1 MSNKQMNQAFL
12 ADSSQMSSQEFQQML
27 YTWCEEKGLVA
38 DLRSYLRVLMI
49 KKLRNTAM
57 GRLGSSKTNVSLSKQ
72 ALHLVIGEHL
82 LREGCHYTL
91 SIFSTEVPGIA
102 SYLPFSLFE
111 AHRQE
116 DSWRFDKDCV
126 SNVLE
131 LIGISKTSTESLRIL
146 GLYFKNFGSL
156 LDCLISAKSVEAEN
170 KNYDIIRSPRTE
182 NITQYIEKI
191 LENLGLPQK
200 IIDEVK
206 NNIIESLELEKH
218 NVKTQEKHHYMKI
231 INNQKKNLG
240 EKDQQLKIL
249 IQEQLEQKTYN
260 KKLKN
265 EIKEARQRLNQTTL
279 KEQSLK
285 MREKQIENKLD
296 EISQLGSRLKE
307 SYDMKT
313 CTKKHCGEQCEAILK
328 LNEQTL
334 KEIETMRI
342 NDHSKTLEMERLNG
356 EMTDLFHELHESKVK
371 IEFLHSCLLNSN
383 QLNLQQSKNH

>member
-1 MSNKQMNQAFL
+1 MTTRQMNQAFL
-12 ADSSQMSSQEFQQML
+12 ADSSQMTSQEFQQML
-27 YTWCEEKGLVA
+27 YTWCEEKGLVS

-57 GRLGSSKTNVSLSKQ
+57 GRLDSTRTNVSLSRQ

-126 SNVLE
+126 LNVLE

-146 GLYFKNFGSL
+146 GLYLKNFGSL

-170 KNYDIIRSPRTE
+170 KNYDIVRSPRTG
-182 NITQYIEKI
+182 NITQYIENI

-200 IIDEVK
+200 LVDEVK
-206 NNIIESLELEKH
+206 NNMIESLEVEKH
-218 NVKTQEKHHYMKI
+218 NVKTEEKQHYMKI
-231 INNQKKNLG
+231 INNHKKSID

-249 IQEQLEQKTYN
+249 IQEQLEQKTSN

-265 EIKEARQRLNQTTL
+265 EMKEARQRLNQTTL

-285 MREKQIENKLD
+285 MKEKQIENKLD
-296 EISQLGSRLKE
+296 EISQLGRRLKE
-307 SYDMKT
+307 SYEMKK
-313 CTKKHCGEQCEAILK
+313 CTEKHCGEQCEAILK
-328 LNEQTL
+328 LNEQNL

-342 NDHSKTLEMERLNG
+342 NDHSKTLEMKRLNDK
-356 EMTDLFHELHESKVK
+356 MANLFSRTARIKT
-371 IEFLHSCLLNSN
+371 
-383 QLNLQQSKNH
+383 KN